1 MARKKKSRRR
11 RLGTAEPDPMI
22 RAFKVCQ
29 RKFANNRSGLYGCEA
44 GVEFLADEQK
54 KS

>member
-1 MARKKKSRRR
+1 
-11 RLGTAEPDPMI
+11 MI
-22 RAFKVCQ
+22 RAFRICH
-29 RKFANNRSGLYGCEA
+29 RKFANDKSKMYGCEA